1 MVALPFKLCLY
12 GVTMG
17 VAIGVFIE
25 GNTPGTIQV
34 GSISISGVA
43 ITPGTVMTPGT
54 NDLGVEGTT
63 VGVLEITV
71 VQSEIEADN
80 FNSVTTLVKL
90 VTQTIKLV
98 RPLLFISSV

>member
-1 MVALPFKLCLY
+1 
-12 GVTMG
+12 
-17 VAIGVFIE
+17 
-25 GNTPGTIQV
+25 
-34 GSISISGVA
+34 
-43 ITPGTVMTPGT
+43 MTPGT

-90 VTQTIKLV
+90 VT
-98 RPLLFISSV
+98 